1 MAAACSVACA
11 LLACD
16 HRTGHHAKA
25 LLGEKKVGPSDVAI
39 DEKNNLSFPLGTRI
53 IFPDL
58 FSPASIFG
66 AICSPRTPK
75 RDE

>member
-1 MAAACSVACA
+1 MPKRCLVQ
-11 LLACD
+11 
-16 HRTGHHAKA
+16 
-25 LLGEKKVGPSDVAI
+25 KVGPSDAAI
-39 DEKNNLSFPLGTRI
+39 DEKDNLSFPLGTRI